1 MAGTTTVDD
10 IVDKRSL
17 HIKPC
22 KYKGNENEWATWR
35 FVFRNFL
42 TLVESDLIVY
52 MDQVEEM
59 DEELSIDTLAEGAKA
74 SATRVYAILSQF
86 LEGPPLRQLML
97 VKKSNGLEA
106 WRLLC
111 KRYEPRSGQRSLG
124 ALQAVLNSKFEG
136 KDFAADINEWEALV
150 EVYEKAA
157 GEELGDSM
165 RIALVVGKVTH
176 NIQNFVLGLTPPVK
190 TYRELKEAINT
201 WLQGQRKW
209 QTYAGPASVNPDA
222 MDIGFIKGK
231 NKGKCKGNPT
241 TDILPKARA
250 SRKASRKVMAS
261 RACTPQTEKERARGK
276 EKPWTSSTATAI
288 SAESMGTALESAGQT
303 RPI

>member
-1 MAGTTTVDD
+1 MADTAATIDD

-42 TLVESDLIVY
+42 TLVRSELIAY
-52 MDQVEEM
+52 MDEAEERE
-59 DEELSIDTLAEGAKA
+59 DEIEVSALGEIALAA
-74 SATRVYAILSQF
+74 SNRVYAILAQF

-106 WRLLC
+106 WRLLR

-124 ALQAVLNSKFEG
+124 ALQAVINAKFEG
-136 KDFAADINEWEALV
+136 KDFSADIHEWEALV

-165 RIALVVGKVTH
+165 RIALVVGKV
-176 NIQNFVLGLTPPVK
+176 
-190 TYRELKEAINT
+190 R
-201 WLQGQRKW
+201 
-209 QTYAGPASVNPDA
+209 
-222 MDIGFIKGK
+222 
-231 NKGKCKGNPT
+231 T
-241 TDILPKARA
+241 TSRTLSWA
-250 SRKASRKVMAS
+250 SRR
-261 RACTPQTEKERARGK
+261 R
-276 EKPWTSSTATAI
+276 
-288 SAESMGTALESAGQT
+288 
-303 RPI
+303 

>member
-42 TLVESDLIVY
+42 TLVGSDVIVY
-52 MDQVEEM
+52 MDQAEEM
-59 DEELSIDTLAEGAKA
+59 DEELNIDTLAEGAKA

-86 LEGPPLRQLML
+86 LGGPPLRQLML

-231 NKGKCKGNPT
+231 NKGKGKGKSDN
-241 TDILPKARA
+241 
-250 SRKASRKVMAS
+250 
-261 RACTPQTEKERARGK
+261 
-276 EKPWTSSTATAI
+276 
-288 SAESMGTALESAGQT
+288 
-303 RPI
+303 

>member
-1 MAGTTTVDD
+1 MAGTTATVDD

-35 FVFRNFL
+35 FVFRNFIM
-42 TLVESDLIVY
+42 LVASDLIVY
-52 MDQVEEM
+52 MDHA
-59 DEELSIDTLAEGAKA
+59 EELEEEIDADALGEIAKTAA
-74 SATRVYAILSQF
+74 SRIYAILAQF

-106 WRLLC
+106 WRLLRQ
-111 KRYEPRSGQRSLG
+111 RYEPRSGQRSLG

-165 RIALVVGKVTH
+165 RIALVVGKVPH

-190 TYRELKEAINT
+190 TYRELKDAINA

-209 QTYAGPASVNPDA
+209 QTFAGPACVNPEA
-222 MDIGFIKGK
+222 MDVGFIKGK
-231 NKGKCKGNPT
+231 SKGKGKGKSDT
-241 TDILPKARA
+241 AK
-250 SRKASRKVMAS
+250 
-261 RACTPQTEKERARGK
+261 GK
-276 EKPWTSSTATAI
+276 SFQK
-288 SAESMGTALESAGQT
+288 GKQKGDG
-303 RPI
+303 